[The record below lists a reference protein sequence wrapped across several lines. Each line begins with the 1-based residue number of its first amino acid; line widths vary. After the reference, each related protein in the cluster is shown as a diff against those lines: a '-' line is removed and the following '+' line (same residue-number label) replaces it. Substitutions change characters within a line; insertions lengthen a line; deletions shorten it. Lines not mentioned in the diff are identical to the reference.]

1 LAAFFEVC
9 RIPVEKLNRGYLTPL
24 DTSRRNAPYFPI
36 YEIAEGLYVLPPR
49 AIVGRAL
56 FERVFSVLREARV
69 RDVENLMGKA
79 LELLTVDA
87 VALTNGRTTAEG
99 KKYKRDGQ
107 KKGESP
113 PEIDVA
119 NETDSRLYLFECKS
133 KALTNA
139 ARGGNSL
146 NALLDF
152 AKAFLHPLIQANGHE
167 IQLRSGG
174 IEFLDGGG
182 IDLAGREVD
191 RIAVSMTDHGS
202 MQDRTFLRAIVSSLW
217 GVRLTAQDPALRAQ
231 VDEFNDKYLSRIQR
245 GIEAICELSNGPKE
259 RFLRMY
265 LHNCCWLSI
274 DQLFYLCRRSPDLR
288 EALSPLRSIAF
299 GTGDMM
305 AELAAYDRMRKNA

>member
-1 LAAFFEVC
+1 V
-9 RIPVEKLNRGYLTPL
+9 K
-24 DTSRRNAPYFPI
+24 
-36 YEIAEGLYVLPPR
+36 
-49 AIVGRAL
+49 GR
-56 FERVFSVLREARV
+56 
-69 RDVENLMGKA
+69 
-79 LELLTVDA
+79 
-87 VALTNGRTTAEG
+87 
-99 KKYKRDGQ
+99 KYKRDGQ
-107 KKGESP
+107 KKDESP

-119 NETDSRLYLFECKS
+119 NETDTRLYLFECKS

-139 ARGGNSL
+139 SRGGNTL

-167 IQLRSGG
+167 IQLRSSG

-182 IDLAGREVD
+182 IDLAGRAVD

-202 MQDRTFLRAIVSSLW
+202 MQDRTFLRAILSSLW
-217 GVRLTAQDPALRAQ
+217 GVRLMVSDPALRPQ
-231 VDEFNDKYLSRIQR
+231 VDEFNDKYLARIQH
-245 GIEAICELSNGPKE
+245 GIEKICELSQGSKD
-259 RFLRMY
+259 RFVQMY
-265 LHNCCWLSI
+265 LRDCCWLSI